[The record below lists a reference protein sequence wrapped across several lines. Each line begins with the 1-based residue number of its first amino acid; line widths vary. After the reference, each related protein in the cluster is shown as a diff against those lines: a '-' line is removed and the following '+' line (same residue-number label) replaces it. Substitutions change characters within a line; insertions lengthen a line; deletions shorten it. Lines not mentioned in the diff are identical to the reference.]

1 MAKKYYWLKLH
12 KDFFKRHDIKIVESM
27 ENGKDYIL
35 FYMKLLL
42 ESVDHDGYLRFSDTI
57 PYNDKML
64 ATITDTNID
73 IVRSA
78 IKVFQ
83 GLDLIEIMDDETI
96 YLIQTKTMLGIET
109 EWAEKKRLYRE
120 KQQAIEQPKDNVR
133 TKKDNV
139 RQEIEIELEIDK
151 EIEIITTDRFEV
163 FWTAYPKKIGKDK
176 CRRWF
181 ASHKITD
188 TLLDTMLNALDTQKR
203 SSQWSKDDGQFIP
216 HPYTWLNQGRWQD
229 EVEQSRWDKI
239 DMEGF

>member
-1 MAKKYYWLKLH
+1 MAQKYYWLKLH
-12 KDFFKRHDIKIVESM
+12 KDFFKRHDIKIVENM

-42 ESVDHDGYLRFSDTI
+42 ESIDHDGYLRFSDTI

-78 IKVFQ
+78 IKIFRE
-83 GLDLIEIMDDETI
+83 LKLIDIMDDETI
-96 YLIQTKTMLGIET
+96 YLIQTKSMLGVET

-120 KQQAIEQPKDNVR
+120 KQQLIGHTEDNIR

-139 RQEIEIELEIDK
+139 RQEIEKELELELKKDIKTIGHFD
-151 EIEIITTDRFEV
+151 T
-163 FWTAYPKKIGKDK
+163 FWNAYPRKIGKDK

-181 ASHKITD
+181 ESHKVERE
-188 TLLDTMLNALDTQKR
+188 LLDQMLTALDTQVK
-203 SSQWSKDDGQFIP
+203 SEQWTRDDGRFIP

-229 EVEQSRWDKI
+229 EIQQSRWDMI
-239 DMEGF
+239 GDDF